1 MTGFEAGA
9 SEGLV
14 SLASGLTTA
23 LVPDAFGLASAALT
37 SALASLVFDAA
48 SFSAAALTALAAFSA
63 SSFFLAS
70 YSSKSL
76 YYLRF
81 SDFSWT
87 NCSLRFCVLALAS
100 AVRAL
105 INSICYWIGS
115 TAAGEVADDVTF
127 LTCSTC
133 GATGGVIGVAFFS
146 RGLVIGVATFPE
158 GKMGFFAVSVFF
170 TSTSTWPK
178 LNSGFAG
185 AATLDA

>member
-14 SLASGLTTA
+14 SLDSGFTTA
-23 LVPDAFGLASAALT
+23 LVSGAFGLTSAALT
-37 SALASLVFDAA
+37 SALASLAFNAA
-48 SFSAAALTALAAFSA
+48 SFSAAALAALAAFSA

-70 YSSKSL
+70 YSSNSFYL
-76 YYLRF
+76 LRF

-115 TAAGEVADDVTF
+115 TTGVADAVAVTF
-127 LTCSTC
+127 LACSTL
-133 GATGGVIGVAFFS
+133 GATGGLIGVAFFS

-170 TSTSTWPK
+170 TSASTWPR
-178 LNSGFAG
+178 LNSGLAA